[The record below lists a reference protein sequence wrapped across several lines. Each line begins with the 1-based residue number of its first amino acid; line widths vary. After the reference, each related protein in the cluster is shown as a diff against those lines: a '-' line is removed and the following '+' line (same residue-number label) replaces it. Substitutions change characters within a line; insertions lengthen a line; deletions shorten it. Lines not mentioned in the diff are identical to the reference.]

1 MENIKILALSL
12 CLSIMPNAYA
22 AEHEVKMLSSN
33 KGEMMVFEPAVLK
46 IQAGDTVKWINANPG
61 HNTVSIDEMT
71 PDGGSS
77 WDGGMNEEVAIKFD
91 VEGTYGYKCTPHY
104 ILGMVGLIIVGDP
117 NVNLQKAKEFA
128 LAEEQ
133 KFATN
138 KSRFSDY
145 FSSLK
150 QHEWHWNSV

>member
-1 MENIKILALSL
+1 MENLENEKEIARSL
-12 CLSIMPNAYA
+12 RR
-22 AEHEVKMLSSN
+22 K
-33 KGEMMVFEPAVLK
+33 
-46 IQAGDTVKWINANPG
+46 
-61 HNTVSIDEMT
+61 
-71 PDGGSS
+71 
-77 WDGGMNEEVAIKFD
+77 AISKNWKLF
-91 VEGTYGYKCTPHY
+91 KQSR
-104 ILGMVGLIIVGDP
+104 LGMVGLIIVGDP

-150 QHEWHWNSV
+150 